1 MAEKYESERE
11 YKITQLQNKIN
22 NLNSENTILKDLIE
36 DLRSKLLE
44 KQQSRMS

>member
-1 MAEKYESERE
+1 MAEKYESE
-11 YKITQLQNKIN
+11 LQNKIN